1 MSMRPNPV
9 FDYDEA
15 LRRVDQ
21 DLETFLALV
30 ELFVEQGP
38 RDLAAIK
45 AAVDLRDPDA
55 VTKSAHR
62 LKGAVLQF
70 CAPATFEAA
79 KRLEGLGKAGNLTEA
94 SEACAKLELEL
105 GQLLD
110 ELRRTLEKGF
120 AA

>member
-1 MSMRPNPV
+1 MSMRRNPV

-21 DLETFLALV
+21 DLETLLALV

-38 RDLAAIK
+38 KELAAIK
-45 AAVDLRDPDA
+45 AAMEARDPAA
-55 VTKSAHR
+55 VARSAHR
-62 LKGAVLQF
+62 LKGSVMQF
-70 CAPATFEAA
+70 CAPATFEAT
-79 KRLEGLGKAGNLTEA
+79 KKLEELGKAGNLAEA

-105 GQLLD
+105 GRLLG
-110 ELRRTLEKGF
+110 ELRRTLEKGL

>member
-1 MSMRPNPV
+1 MSMRRNSV

-21 DLETFLALV
+21 DLETFLTLV
-30 ELFVEQGP
+30 ELFVEEGP
-38 RDLAAIK
+38 KDFAAIR
-45 AAVDLRDPDA
+45 AAVDLKSPDA

-79 KRLEGLGKAGNLTEA
+79 KKLEEMGKAGNLTEA
-94 SEACAKLELEL
+94 GETCAKLELEL
-105 GQLLD
+105 SRLVD
-110 ELRRTLEKGF
+110 ELRRTLGKGL

>member
-9 FDYDEA
+9 FDCVEA

-38 RDLAAIK
+38 KEFASIK
-45 AAVDLRDPDA
+45 AAVDLKNPDA
-55 VTKSAHR
+55 LAKSAHR

-70 CAPATFEAA
+70 CAPATLEAA
-79 KRLEGLGKAGNLTEA
+79 KTLESLGKAGNLTEA

-105 GQLLD
+105 HQLLD
-110 ELRRTLEKGF
+110 ELRRTLEKGL

>member
-1 MSMRPNPV
+1 MSLRRNPV

-21 DLETFLALV
+21 DLETFLTLV

-38 RDLAAIK
+38 KDFALIK
-45 AAVDLRDPDA
+45 AAVDLKNPDA

-70 CAPATFEAA
+70 CAPATLEAA
-79 KRLEGLGKAGNLTEA
+79 KKLEELGKAGNLMGA

-105 GQLLD
+105 GRLVD
-110 ELRRTLEKGF
+110 ELRRTVEKGL

>member
-21 DLETFLALV
+21 DLETFLTLV

-38 RDLAAIK
+38 KDFASIK
-45 AAVDLRDPDA
+45 AAVELKNSDA
-55 VTKSAHR
+55 VAKSAHR

-79 KRLEGLGKAGNLTEA
+79 KKLEALGKAGNLSEA
-94 SEACAKLELEL
+94 GEACARLELEL

-110 ELRRTLEKGF
+110 ELRRTLEKGL

>member
-1 MSMRPNPV
+1 MRRNPV

-15 LRRVDQ
+15 LRKVDQ
-21 DLETFLALV
+21 DLETFLMLV

-38 RDLAAIK
+38 KDLASIK
-45 AAVDLRDPDA
+45 VAVDLKNPDA
-55 VTKSAHR
+55 VTQSAHR

-70 CAPATFEAA
+70 CAPSTFEAA
-79 KRLEGLGKAGNLTEA
+79 KKLEDLGKTGNLTGV

-105 GQLLD
+105 GLLVD
-110 ELRRTLEKGF
+110 ELRRTLEKGL